1 MQVETIKWDDVQD
14 QYTDLDEKLILAGE
28 LHDCASEK
36 DVIELLTSQADP
48 GTFDLAHLN
57 KLTFSELKQLAR
69 EGLGIPNNIVV

>member
-57 KLTFSELKQLAR
+57 KLTFSELKL
-69 EGLGIPNNIVV
+69 LYSSSLSKSNPFV